1 MICPSC
7 SFPNSSQSSVC
18 VRCEHVLSVDDSKEL
33 IDIDK
38 TLDKK
43 LSSRKTNNDVDGQL
57 EPSQDHLDDKEV
69 SITNL
74 DHKIKEGEN
83 FVNKLVDRDLIKIN
97 SKGINQLVEPI
108 IKEKKIPLE
117 DNIENLDPVEISIP
131 ESSTT
136 IPFEQTLESTQ
147 TKKELADSNPKKNEQ
162 PLLFPS
168 KVQKIKID
176 INQQSLP
183 FSNPEN
189 TSSYS
194 WGDQIHRNLK
204 SAFIWDRTI
213 AGFID
218 FLFIISCC
226 LIFSTIAILIPGVNF
241 LSTLSVVG
249 LGITFLF
256 IALAYFFLF
265 TALVSKTLGMEHQR
279 LVVVRFDGKVPSI
292 EDVGFR
298 TLGYCISAGC
308 FGLGLL
314 WAIFDPEGL
323 TWHDRISKT
332 LVIEKNNSSSKDFI
346 EEN

>member
-38 TLDKK
+38 K
-43 LSSRKTNNDVDGQL
+43 LSSRKKNNDFDGQL

-136 IPFEQTLESTQ
+136 IP
-147 TKKELADSNPKKNEQ
+147 
-162 PLLFPS
+162 
-168 KVQKIKID
+168 
-176 INQQSLP
+176 
-183 FSNPEN
+183 
-189 TSSYS
+189 
-194 WGDQIHRNLK
+194 
-204 SAFIWDRTI
+204 
-213 AGFID
+213 
-218 FLFIISCC
+218 
-226 LIFSTIAILIPGVNF
+226 
-241 LSTLSVVG
+241 LS
-249 LGITFLF
+249 
-256 IALAYFFLF
+256 
-265 TALVSKTLGMEHQR
+265 R
-279 LVVVRFDGKVPSI
+279 P
-292 EDVGFR
+292 
-298 TLGYCISAGC
+298 
-308 FGLGLL
+308 
-314 WAIFDPEGL
+314 
-323 TWHDRISKT
+323 
-332 LVIEKNNSSSKDFI
+332 
-346 EEN
+346 